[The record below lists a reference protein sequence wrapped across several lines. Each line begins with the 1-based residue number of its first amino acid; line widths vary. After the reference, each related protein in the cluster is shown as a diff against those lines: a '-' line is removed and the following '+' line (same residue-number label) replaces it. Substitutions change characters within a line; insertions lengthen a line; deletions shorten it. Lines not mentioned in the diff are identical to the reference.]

1 MKLDETMKQSD
12 LVDDFFINSLPDWV
26 TVYSYKTSTNNISET
41 SICKYSC
48 LCPIDHIEKTLKNHS
63 WDLCIGS
70 GLPGLITYGFGKESK
85 TEYSRYGNDDDIEP
99 LVITQSFHGV
109 IEDPAPRI
117 SEEFILFLNLFQ
129 KDNTLYAITDDG
141 ESEEAVRYREKEILI
156 RKKYLMRF
164 IAAKQVALLL
174 FIDSTYSIVTDEKY
188 TNFDEKVSED
198 LYTYA
203 RYSSSYPISPYN
215 ATSILMGKRIII
227 PPKREEYYKESFER
241 PNEKYEEFIYKE
253 DANGEPLEFSCE
265 PDHLA
270 NNFGANKD
278 NPHFLTPIFFKKMV
292 LKKYYEDPEKYN
304 VTDGYLSCGGL
315 WGLRMDNDLI
325 STVMVFLGDLGQT
338 LSAKEQKHWKTF
350 NIPPSDNF
358 FSPTSYQRSFLGEFC
373 DPGCPEF
380 EFKQLYRDFNDN
392 WKNTYGWDLFHK
404 PTNDI
409 ENNLKKFRI
418 PLEDTDNEFEEAIL
432 LLSKIINDRL
442 DKHQIKRQIDRELTT
457 EEEGF
462 GSIKLLG
469 LWLKENNISTDFA
482 DVLQQIQL
490 LRSKKSA
497 HTEQSGYQKILR
509 EILGKKTKAQL
520 IVNVI
525 FRINDFF
532 RRYKPID

>member
-70 GLPGLITYGFGKESK
+70 GLLGLITYGFGKESK
-85 TEYSRYGNDDDIEP
+85 TEYSRYGNNDDIEP

-129 KDNTLYAITDDG
+129 KDNTLYAMTDDG
-141 ESEEAVRYREKEILI
+141 ENEEAVRYREKEILI

-215 ATSILMGKRIII
+215 ATSILMGKRIIII

-358 FSPTSYQRSFLGEFC
+358 LALRV
-373 DPGCPEF
+373 
-380 EFKQLYRDFNDN
+380 
-392 WKNTYGWDLFHK
+392 
-404 PTNDI
+404 
-409 ENNLKKFRI
+409 
-418 PLEDTDNEFEEAIL
+418 
-432 LLSKIINDRL
+432 
-442 DKHQIKRQIDRELTT
+442 IKGR
-457 EEEGF
+457 F
-462 GSIKLLG
+462 
-469 LWLKENNISTDFA
+469 
-482 DVLQQIQL
+482 
-490 LRSKKSA
+490 
-497 HTEQSGYQKILR
+497 
-509 EILGKKTKAQL
+509 
-520 IVNVI
+520 
-525 FRINDFF
+525 
-532 RRYKPID
+532 